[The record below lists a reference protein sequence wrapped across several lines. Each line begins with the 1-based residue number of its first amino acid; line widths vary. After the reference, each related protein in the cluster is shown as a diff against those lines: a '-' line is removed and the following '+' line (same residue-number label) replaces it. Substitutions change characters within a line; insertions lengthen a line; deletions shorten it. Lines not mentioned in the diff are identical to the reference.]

1 MLRLFKAI
9 RPKEGYNVDEPPT
22 HSKHTAE
29 LFARVRNNGRMI
41 DEFKCVL
48 GGSEVIEA
56 DFSLGLLFEDP
67 VVSEFSAKIQRWPRD
82 IDLRKG
88 LLSGR
93 WEDFKWMVSCRDACI
108 LDKEGG
114 GLTANDFLK
123 ACSNM
128 EEAEDAEVKWA
139 VVLNDGGRL
148 AIQLQGLPASA
159 AMLNGKP
166 SLKRSVFL

>member
-1 MLRLFKAI
+1 
-9 RPKEGYNVDEPPT
+9 
-22 HSKHTAE
+22 
-29 LFARVRNNGRMI
+29 
-41 DEFKCVL
+41 VL

-114 GLTANDFLK
+114 GLTASDFLK
-123 ACSNM
+123 ACSDM
-128 EEAEDAEVKWA
+128 EEAEDAAVRWA
-139 VVLNDGGRL
+139 IVLNEGGRL

-159 AMLNGKP
+159 AMLKGKP
-166 SLKRSVFL
+166 SLKRLVLTYQQIQRSEIPKAKTTPRKNFHCSNLLRQIARVTTASLLAGTG

>member
-9 RPKEGYNVDEPPT
+9 RPEEVYNVDEPPT

-29 LFARVRNNGRMI
+29 LFAKVRNNGRI
-41 DEFKCVL
+41 LDKFKCVL

-56 DFSLGLLFEDP
+56 DFSLGMLFKDP

-93 WEDFKWMVSCRDACI
+93 WEDFKWMVP
-108 LDKEGG
+108 
-114 GLTANDFLK
+114 
-123 ACSNM
+123 
-128 EEAEDAEVKWA
+128 A
-139 VVLNDGGRL
+139 VT
-148 AIQLQGLPASA
+148 PASWTRRA
-159 AMLNGKP
+159 GG
-166 SLKRSVFL
+166 

>member
-1 MLRLFKAI
+1 
-9 RPKEGYNVDEPPT
+9 
-22 HSKHTAE
+22 
-29 LFARVRNNGRMI
+29 
-41 DEFKCVL
+41 
-48 GGSEVIEA
+48 
-56 DFSLGLLFEDP
+56 
-67 VVSEFSAKIQRWPRD
+67 VSDFSAKIQRWPRD

-123 ACSNM
+123 ACSDM
-128 EEAEDAEVKWA
+128 EEAEDNAVRWA
-139 VVLNDGGRL
+139 IVLNDGGCL

-159 AMLNGKP
+159 TMLNGKP
-166 SLKRSVFL
+166 SLKRSVL